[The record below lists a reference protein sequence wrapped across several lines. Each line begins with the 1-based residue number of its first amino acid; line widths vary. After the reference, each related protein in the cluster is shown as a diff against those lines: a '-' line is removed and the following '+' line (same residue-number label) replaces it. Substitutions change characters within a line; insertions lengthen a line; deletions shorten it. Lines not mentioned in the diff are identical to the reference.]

1 MEGRWFQERKEILIR
16 ELVAS
21 FVEAWCTFNALYRRQ
36 KDEGKPHYAAWESWI
51 GTENRKGHLWRLKDL
66 SQSIVRRP
74 GSNPSMHEVLL
85 DWTLGAIFHECLK
98 IREDL
103 FQLSHPLD
111 VGEKTAEDELPEV
124 REAIEE
130 WVKRIA
136 QIRVSLYS
144 GLEEVHRLFQS
155 SWKGL
160 KGTLFTHRE
169 MGLLMRYLAE
179 NRDQL
184 VALLGEEEWEV
195 FMRDLHPEGESDT
208 WSLAGE
214 SYHRGGWFERAKWA
228 FEKALSMNVDHDR
241 AKQMMTLIE
250 NKSPPDA

>member
-111 VGEKTAEDELPEV
+111 VGEKTAEDELPDYRALVARAEKIDPDALS
-124 REAIEE
+124 EADQLKLRRLPFKYVES
-130 WVKRIA
+130 R
-136 QIRVSLYS
+136 
-144 GLEEVHRLFQS
+144 HRL
-155 SWKGL
+155 GL
-160 KGTLFTHRE
+160 IDEARAGRILATRRRVAERLERDDPGAVEFHRLDV
-169 MGLLMRYLAE
+169 GP
-179 NRDQL
+179 
-184 VALLGEEEWEV
+184 V
-195 FMRDLHPEGESDT
+195 
-208 WSLAGE
+208 
-214 SYHRGGWFERAKWA
+214 RAKR
-228 FEKALSMNVDHDR
+228 LLLRGSSDR
-241 AKQMMTLIE
+241 MVRRTSQ
-250 NKSPPDA
+250 P